1 MEYMSHKFL
10 YILCPGR
17 QSTVSIILA
26 VALYAKIQAR
36 SIMEAKI
43 YNYNLYMRATTEARV
58 IKYNFVVGRQLV
70 TESEV
75 DKVRVGNRFYK
86 RCVKIYHHPIESVL
100 LGDRVSVAGLGAGGV
115 C

>member
-43 YNYNLYMRATTEARV
+43 YNYNLDMRAATEARV
-58 IKYNFVVGRQLV
+58 IRYTILWWA
-70 TESEV
+70 
-75 DKVRVGNRFYK
+75 GN
-86 RCVKIYHHPIESVL
+86 
-100 LGDRVSVAGLGAGGV
+100 
-115 C
+115 